1 MNERTKARA
10 GTVVAVV
17 LAADGLLHAYW
28 ATGGV
33 WPARDRR
40 MLAHLVLGRDNPAA
54 FRPAI
59 VAPLAGLL
67 LLGATTA
74 LARVGRLGRLGRRI
88 PGPLRQAGTLAITA
102 GLAARGAAGLGMVAW
117 GDPGT
122 PFARLNRA
130 VYTPAC
136 LALSVASLVAAW
148 PLGRSGDPHRR
159 SAAQRKP
166 VLPDV
171 LSGVFALR
179 SATR

>member
-1 MNERTKARA
+1 
-10 GTVVAVV
+10 
-17 LAADGLLHAYW
+17 
-28 ATGGV
+28 
-33 WPARDRR
+33 

-148 PLGRSGDPHRR
+148 PLGRSGDPHQPF
-159 SAAQRKP
+159 AAQRKP

-171 LSGVFALR
+171 LSGMFALR
-179 SATR
+179 SAAR